1 MTSLSNPG
9 HFVTVNVEKHFL
21 EDNDSNDN
29 LLQHNIL
36 FVVNDRFNKLMGKM
50 FLQEKELGN
59 FNTKPQKSI
68 ILSTALGKKERST
81 IKKQLSHSSSD

>member
-1 MTSLSNPG
+1 M
-9 HFVTVNVEKHFL
+9 NVEQHFL
-21 EDNDSNDN
+21 EDNDSNNNN

-36 FVVNDRFNKLMGKM
+36 FVVNDSFNKLMGKM

-59 FNTKPQKSI
+59 VNTNPQKSI
-68 ILSTALGKKERST
+68 TLSTALGKKERST